1 MNSSISRTLSSTVAL
16 RPSSR
21 SVVFQWPSKCAAR
34 SFSQSSLRA
43 GMTAP
48 KVVAPKPPAQMSM
61 KNRLQETMR
70 GVNKE
75 MVPDDIGLLPGTF
88 IRPVWQNLPSLFSDP
103 KSRLHMEW
111 MHWKMK
117 FLNFMSLF
125 TYCKFINKKLPLRLR
140 ERKKMA
146 IELHK
151 RMYDHFASGN
161 LGALQSYCCNG
172 IFESFFKRVVRR
184 PANSPELI
192 WKLHK
197 YLKFPHSMTIT
208 GARVVSDRAAA
219 LPNATGMGIRQVI
232 VRIQSRQ
239 SLITPPAP
247 IARLSEKQIQDIEK
261 QQKEKQKDCTEY
273 IVLQRFMWGGKD
285 GEWKVWGLAD
295 ETTTEDLRTNP
306 MFMKGITMK
315 DRLEMMAAAS
325 R

>member
-1 MNSSISRTLSSTVAL
+1 MNSSIPRALSSTLAL

-48 KVVAPKPPAQMSM
+48 KVMAPKPPAQMSM

-70 GVNKE
+70 GINKE
-75 MVPDDIGLLPGTF
+75 MVPDDIGILPGTF
-88 IRPVWQNLPSLFSDP
+88 IRPVWQNLPSWFSDP
-103 KSRLHMEW
+103 KTRLHMEW

-117 FLNFMSLF
+117 FLNFM
-125 TYCKFINKKLPLRLR
+125 R

-151 RMYDHFASGN
+151 RMYNHFASGN
-161 LGALQSYCCNG
+161 LGALQTYCCLG

-184 PANSPELI
+184 PASSPELI

-219 LPNATGMGIRQVI
+219 LPNATGMGIRQVV

-261 QQKEKQKDCTEY
+261 QQQEKQKDCTEY
-273 IVLQRFMWGGKD
+273 IVLQRFMLGGKD

-315 DRLEMMAAAS
+315 DRLEMMAAS